1 MCPMRQVQSDRA
13 GPAALGILV
22 PPGARTF
29 LILRPR
35 ALAFDLVL
43 LRPDEPAF
51 HDLAPEEGQNAARQL
66 VRALVDR
73 SDNRI
78 ETPTGPGSSGWR
90 LRLTIGPFTL
100 LACPREPGRPY
111 RPLTLPDAA
120 TADAAA
126 AALALLLAPADD
138 VVQEVYTNTRYFGP
152 PA

>member
-1 MCPMRQVQSDRA
+1 MRQVPGDRA
-13 GPAALGILV
+13 GPAALGVLV

-35 ALAFDLVL
+35 QLAFDLVL

-51 HDLAPEEGQNAARQL
+51 HDLALQEGQVAARQL
-66 VRALVDR
+66 VRALVERADI
-73 SDNRI
+73 RI
-78 ETPTGPGSSGWR
+78 ETPAGPGASGWR
-90 LRLTIGPFTL
+90 LQLTIGPFTL

-111 RPLTLPDAA
+111 RPWTLPDAA
-120 TADAAA
+120 SADAAA
-126 AALALLLAPADD
+126 AALALLLTPGDD